1 MDKENFTK
9 DGVHMVASKG
19 VILSVKGKTAKR
31 ILAGLE
37 NPRINANVIKNCAAI
52 AKELKGTHIVVRSGS
67 GKITGT
73 SNSRIKARTL
83 EKTRIK

>member
-1 MDKENFTK
+1 MDKENYTK

-37 NPRINANVIKNCAAI
+37 NPNINENLIKDCTAI
-52 AKELKGTHIVVRSGS
+52 SKELKGTQVVVRNRS
-67 GKITGT
+67 GKIARPCKCRTKAKTLGKA
-73 SNSRIKARTL
+73 RIK
-83 EKTRIK
+83 